1 MQKTEIDYTDRIA
14 LAERSAE
21 ALFDAENAS
30 AVAVYEPRGPEEAN
44 AAVRQLSQSFADLP
58 GTITRV
64 LEAARDTGDLLSD
77 DRFQGLAEIV
87 QNADDAEASRVR
99 FLLRSNDL
107 LVSHDGK
114 QVRLRHVLGLA
125 TPWLSTKGDNAA
137 TIGRFGIGLM
147 TLRSLSEVVEVHCHP
162 YHVRLGEPT
171 LSPIA
176 PPSLPAGFQE
186 AGWTTFRIPLATGS
200 VSLEDI
206 KEWLGKWDDAALLF
220 LSHVSRLEL
229 LASDGAQIRELALSR
244 FDEEEVEFD
253 GDVAPIIVSRCR
265 AESSDGRAW
274 AIYSTDI
281 QSPLGVRRARK
292 ATGLTTPL
300 SVALPLSP
308 VQSGRIYAGLPVA
321 PARAALF
328 VSAQFDP
335 LASRRGFADN
345 EWNRALVPLV
355 AEMWAHSVLDL
366 FSRDPKLAWHTI
378 PTEKTLE
385 GEAAGSLIH
394 AIEEAVI
401 DRARRMVA
409 SSLSFPVPEQGD
421 ISLSKLAVEA
431 QSLEGILTDAETATL
446 AELPATL
453 PLGTRDSSGAWRKVL
468 DDWRCAGAD
477 LPGPVSVE
485 RALELMGDEGRAVD
499 QTIALSAAAL
509 NEGLSERLLELPC
522 VISDDGRHL
531 VPPSGESPQ
540 AISLEA
546 TPLAQQLGV
555 VTILHDAYLQDNES
569 ARTFIGWLQECGA
582 LIDGTDDIEVVNRLA
597 AAGRSGRSLE
607 VPLTD
612 GQVMALR
619 DAFELMDPVARRQLG
634 PDVGRAISLEC
645 YTYDGKRIRTIT
657 ACPNEAYLPR
667 RIDRETES
675 FAAAAEK
682 TDGLKWISDRYADLL
697 RSPSG
702 RRGVGAQQFLRLLGA
717 NAAPILCEHP
727 GLEKRFMGDP
737 RRGLR
742 RKFDGSP
749 EDRAIEMRKYDATY
763 TLQDYYSPDLQAV
776 AEDIARER
784 GKRNRRKRAAALIET
799 LGRAWERTL
808 SDFAGVDSAYDQYY
822 WHSKGQIRAYWLWQ
836 VGDVAW
842 LDDESG
848 TARRPIEL
856 RVRTPGNIAIYGD
869 NSHDFLHKDIYQ
881 PNRRVVMRAIGVSSD
896 PSRSE
901 LVDRLKQLR
910 DDPDSGERRHSPNSL
925 HQEAAIVYKAL
936 AHDLDMPLRSE
947 LSVIQLRAEFER
959 GQGLVLTDKGWLPPR
974 SVLAGPPIFGDLA
987 AFAPAVAGTDRLWQ
1001 VVNLR
1006 EPTPEDCLNVLQS
1019 IARKREYPDSSD
1031 ETILLETMR
1040 ALAAHYSNENTLKPD
1055 KRRLARLALWTSKG
1069 WMRERPVFA
1078 TSDSVLAMG
1087 LREQIP
1093 LWEPGGDL
1101 EQFRSL
1107 IDPLRIREI
1116 QAGDAEVINPA
1127 QAAGD
1132 GDTTDLFRSALGLLR
1147 EDLARN
1153 EPQLAKGLKISWD
1166 TLENFGVSV
1175 HPSLSLRVRVRY
1187 KGKDEEYISEVDA
1200 KVDITRGE
1208 VFVKDPLT
1216 IPRVDIGGMALA
1228 EVFEGN
1234 PRRLAQAWRAACD
1247 KAEDGLKAQRVV
1259 LAQQR
1264 AEQIKA
1270 QNERDLERRT
1280 IELRTRTSEKQH
1292 PSGRP
1297 GTSASIPGVN
1307 GQVGKSDPKAKDL
1320 GAPRTLVDP
1329 NSLRIADR
1337 QGRIAEGTKTTPPQ
1351 SGRSKGI
1358 AEPKQASTT
1367 PRNRMPI
1374 PGYSSLDREN
1384 VGMELVRRILSS
1396 DDNEI
1401 VDIRAQRG
1409 VGADAIDRMDAF
1421 YELKVS
1427 AGPEPDQV
1435 TLTRAEVQRAQGKS
1449 DFFLVVVSGVEGTD
1463 ARPKVRVFVDPLNQL
1478 RQTHN
1483 GSITLSGIHSTE
1495 SIVYEFEPIGD
1506 TDSSADNMEQESM
1519 ASS

>member
-1 MQKTEIDYTDRIA
+1 MEKTEIEYTDRVA
-14 LAERSAE
+14 LAEEAAK
-21 ALFDAENAS
+21 ALFYTEDSS
-30 AVAVYEPRGPEEAN
+30 AAAGYEPLNSEEAN
-44 AAVRQLSQSFADLP
+44 AAVRQLAQSFADLP
-58 GTITRV
+58 GAITRV
-64 LEAARDTGDLLSD
+64 LDAARDTGDLLSD

-87 QNADDAEASRVR
+87 QNADDAGASRLR

-114 QVRLRHVLGLA
+114 PVRLRHVLGLA
-125 TPWLSTKGDNAA
+125 TPWLSTKGDNAS

-147 TLRSLSEVVEVHCHP
+147 TLRSLSGTIEVHCHP
-162 YHVRLGEPT
+162 YHVKLGEPA

-176 PPSLPAGFQE
+176 PPSLLAGFQE

-265 AESSDGRAW
+265 AEASDGRAW

-355 AEMWAHSVLDL
+355 AEMWAHAVLDL

-453 PLGTRDSSGAWRKVL
+453 PLGTRDSSGTWRNVL
-468 DDWRCAGAD
+468 DDWRYAEAD
-477 LPGPVSVE
+477 LPEPVSVE

-522 VISDDGRHL
+522 VISDDGWHL

-612 GQVMALR
+612 EQVMALR

-645 YTYDGKRIRTIT
+645 YTYDGKSIRTIT

-675 FAAAAEK
+675 FAAAAEQ
-682 TDGLKWISDRYADLL
+682 THGLKWISDRYADLL
-697 RSPSG
+697 RSPTG

-717 NAAPILCEHP
+717 NAAPILREHP

-869 NSHDFLHKDIYQ
+869 NSHDFLHRDLYQ

-910 DDPDSGERRHSPNSL
+910 DDPDSGERRPSPSSL
-925 HQEAAIVYKAL
+925 QQEAAIVYKAL

-947 LSVIQLRAEFER
+947 LSVTQLRAEFER
-959 GQGLVLTDKGWLPPR
+959 GQGLVLTDMGWLPPR
-974 SVLAGPPIFGDLA
+974 SVLAGPPIFGTLA

-1006 EPTPEDCLNVLQS
+1006 EPSLEDCLEVVKS
-1019 IARKREYPDSSD
+1019 IARRREDPDSSD

-1069 WMRERPVFA
+1069 WIRGRPVFA

-1127 QAAGD
+1127 QAAED
-1132 GDTTDLFRSALGLLR
+1132 GDATDLFRSALGLLR

-1153 EPQLAKGLKISWD
+1153 DPRLAKSLKLPWD
-1166 TLENFGVSV
+1166 TLEQFGVSV

-1187 KGKDEEYISEVDA
+1187 NGKDEEYISEVDA
-1200 KVDITRGE
+1200 KVDITQGE
-1208 VFVKDPLT
+1208 VFVRAPLT
-1216 IPRVDIGGMALA
+1216 LPRVDIGGRALA

-1270 QNERDLERRT
+1270 QNEKDLERRT
-1280 IELRTRTSEKQH
+1280 IELRLRTSEKQR
-1292 PSGRP
+1292 PSGGP
-1297 GTSASIPGVN
+1297 ATTASTPGVN
-1307 GQVGKSDPKAKDL
+1307 GQIGKSGPKATEL
-1320 GAPRTLVDP
+1320 GAARTLVDP

-1337 QGRIAEGTKTTPPQ
+1337 QGHIVEGAKTTRPQ
-1351 SGRSKGI
+1351 SGRSKGL

-1367 PRNRMPI
+1367 PRNRRPI

-1396 DDNEI
+1396 SDGEI
-1401 VDIRAQRG
+1401 VDIRTQRR
-1409 VGADAIDRMDAF
+1409 VGADAVDSMKGF

-1435 TLTRAEVQRAQGKS
+1435 TLTRAEVQRAQSES
-1449 DFFLVVVSGVEGTD
+1449 DFSLVVVSGVEGTD
-1463 ARPKVRVFVDPLNQL
+1463 ARPRVRVFVDPLNQL

-1506 TDSSADNMEQESM
+1506 ADSSVDNVEQEITT
-1519 ASS
+1519 SS

>member
-1 MQKTEIDYTDRIA
+1 MEKTEIEYTGRIA
-14 LAERSAE
+14 LAEEAAK
-21 ALFDAENAS
+21 ALFYTGDSS
-30 AVAVYEPRGPEEAN
+30 AATVYEPLNSEEAN
-44 AAVRQLSQSFADLP
+44 AAVRQLAQSFADLP
-58 GTITRV
+58 GTIARV
-64 LEAARDTGDLLSD
+64 LDAARDTGDLLSD

-87 QNADDAEASRVR
+87 QNADDTEASRVR

-107 LVSHDGK
+107 LVSHNGK
-114 QVRLRHVLGLA
+114 PVRLRHVLGLA

-147 TLRSLSEVVEVHCHP
+147 TLRSLSGTIEVHCHP

-171 LSPIA
+171 LSPIG
-176 PPSLPAGFQE
+176 PPSLPSRFQE
-186 AGWTTFRIPLATGS
+186 AGWTTFRIPLATGT

-206 KEWLGKWDDAALLF
+206 KEWFGKWDDGALLF

-229 LASDGAQIRELALSR
+229 LASDGTQIRELALSR

-253 GDVAPIIVSRCR
+253 GDAAPITASRCR
-265 AESSDGRAW
+265 AEASDGRAW
-274 AIYSTDI
+274 AIYSTDV
-281 QSPLGVRRARK
+281 QSPSGVRRARK

-308 VQSGRIYAGLPVA
+308 VQSGRIYAALPVA

-355 AEMWAHSVLDL
+355 AEMWAHAVLDL
-366 FSRDPKLAWHTI
+366 FSRDPKLAWHTVPI
-378 PTEKTLE
+378 EKTLE
-385 GEAAGSLIH
+385 GEAAGSLVH
-394 AIEEAVI
+394 AIEEAVT
-401 DRARRMVA
+401 DRARQWVA
-409 SSLSFPVPEQGD
+409 TSLSFPTPEQGD
-421 ISLSKLAVEA
+421 IILSKLAVEA

-453 PLGTRDSSGAWRKVL
+453 PLGTRDSSGTWRKVL

-477 LPGPVSVE
+477 LPEPVSVE
-485 RALELMGDEGRAVD
+485 LALDLIGDEARAVD

-509 NEGLSERLLELPC
+509 NEELSGRLLELPC

-569 ARTFIGWLQECGA
+569 ARTFIGWLQKCGA

-597 AAGRSGRSLE
+597 AAGRSGRSLDL
-607 VPLTD
+607 PLTD
-612 GQVMALR
+612 EQVMALR
-619 DAFELMDPVARRQLG
+619 DAFELMDPVARRRLG
-634 PDVGRAISLEC
+634 PDVGRAIFLEC
-645 YTYDGKRIRTIT
+645 YTYDGKSIRTIN
-657 ACPNEAYLPR
+657 ARPRDAYLPR
-667 RIDRETES
+667 RVDRETDS
-675 FAAAAEK
+675 FAVAAEK
-682 TDGLKWISDRYADLL
+682 TPGLKWLSDRYADLL
-697 RSPSG
+697 RSPTG
-702 RRGVGAQQFLRLLGA
+702 RGGVGAQRFLRLLGA
-717 NAAPILCEHP
+717 NMAPILRKHP
-727 GLEKRFMGDP
+727 ALKKHYLRDP
-737 RRGLR
+737 RGGLSMT
-742 RKFDGSP
+742 FDGSP
-749 EDRAIEMRKYDATY
+749 EDRAVEMRKYDATY
-763 TLQDYYSPDLQAV
+763 TLQDYDSPDLQAV

-784 GKRNRRKRAAALIET
+784 GKRKRRKRAASLIET

-808 SDFAGVDSAYDQYY
+808 SDFAEVDSAQGLYT
-822 WHSKGQIRAYWLWQ
+822 WNLKGQIRAYWLWQ

-856 RVRTPGNIAIYGD
+856 RVRTPGNVAIYGD
-869 NSHDFLHKDIYQ
+869 NSPDFLHKDLYQ

-901 LVDRLKQLR
+901 LVERLKQLR
-910 DDPDSGERRHSPNSL
+910 DEPYAGERKLSPNSL
-925 HQEAAIVYKAL
+925 QQEAAIVYKAL

-947 LSVIQLRAEFER
+947 LSVTQLRAEFER

-1087 LREQIP
+1087 LRKQIP

-1107 IDPLRIREI
+1107 IDSLRIREI
-1116 QAGDAEVINPA
+1116 QAGDAEVIEPA
-1127 QAAGD
+1127 QAVED
-1132 GDTTDLFRSALGLLR
+1132 GDATDLFRSALGLLR

-1153 EPQLAKGLKISWD
+1153 EPQLAKSLKLPWD
-1166 TLENFGVSV
+1166 ALETFGVSV
-1175 HPSLSLRVRVRY
+1175 HPSLTLRVRVHY
-1187 KGKDEEYISEVDA
+1187 NGKDEEFISEVDA
-1200 KVDITRGE
+1200 KVDITHGE
-1208 VFVKDPLT
+1208 VFVRDPLT
-1216 IPRVDIGGMALA
+1216 IPRVDTGGMALA

-1247 KAEDGLKAQRVV
+1247 RAEDGLKAQRVV

-1270 QNERDLERRT
+1270 QNEKDLERRT
-1280 IELRTRTSEKQH
+1280 AEFQEWTSGKQR
-1292 PSGRP
+1292 PSG
-1297 GTSASIPGVN
+1297 GSATLASTPTVN
-1307 GQVGKSDPKAKDL
+1307 GQVGKSGPKATEL

-1329 NSLRIADR
+1329 NSLKIADR
-1337 QGRIAEGTKTTPPQ
+1337 LGRIVEETNTAHSKKSRGAELQK
-1351 SGRSKGI
+1351 
-1358 AEPKQASTT
+1358 PKRVSTT
-1367 PRNRMPI
+1367 PRNRRPI

-1384 VGMELVRRILSS
+1384 VGMELARRVLSS
-1396 DDNEI
+1396 AANEI
-1401 VDIRAQRG
+1401 IDIRTQRG
-1409 VGADAIDRMDAF
+1409 VGADAVDGKEAF

-1435 TLTRAEVQRAQGKS
+1435 TLTRAEVQRAQSES
-1449 DFFLVVVSGVEGTD
+1449 DFSLLVVSGVEGTD

-1506 TDSSADNMEQESM
+1506 ADSSEDNVEQEVTT
-1519 ASS
+1519 SS

>member
-1 MQKTEIDYTDRIA
+1 MEKTEIEYTDRIP
-14 LAERSAE
+14 LAEEAAK
-21 ALFDAENAS
+21 ALFYTGDSS
-30 AVAVYEPRGPEEAN
+30 AATVYEPLNSEEAN
-44 AAVRQLSQSFADLP
+44 AAVRQLAQSFADLP

-64 LEAARDTGDLLSD
+64 LDAARDTGDLLSD

-114 QVRLRHVLGLA
+114 PVRLRHVLGLA

-147 TLRSLSEVVEVHCHP
+147 TLRSLSGTIEVHCHP
-162 YHVRLGEPT
+162 YHVRLGEPS

-176 PPSLPAGFQE
+176 PPSLPVGFKE
-186 AGWTTFRIPLATGS
+186 AGWTTFRIPLATGT

-220 LSHVSRLEL
+220 LGHVSRLEL
-229 LASDGAQIRELALSR
+229 LASDGTQIRELALSR
-244 FDEEEVEFD
+244 FDEEEVKFD
-253 GDVAPIIVSRCR
+253 GEVAPITVSRCR
-265 AESSDGRAW
+265 VEASDGRAW
-274 AIYSTDI
+274 AIYSTDV
-281 QSPLGVRRARK
+281 QSPSGVRRARK
-292 ATGLTTPL
+292 ETGLTTPL

-355 AEMWAHSVLDL
+355 AEMWAHAVLDL
-366 FSRDPKLAWHTI
+366 FSRDPKLAWHTVPI
-378 PTEKTLE
+378 EKTLE
-385 GEAAGSLIH
+385 GEAAGSLIQSV
-394 AIEEAVI
+394 EEAVI
-401 DRARRMVA
+401 GRARQWVA
-409 SSLSFPVPEQGD
+409 SRLSFPVPEQRG
-421 ISLSKLAVEA
+421 ISLSRLAVEA
-431 QSLEGILTDAETATL
+431 KSLEGILTDAETATL
-446 AELPATL
+446 ADLPATL
-453 PLGTRDSSGAWRKVL
+453 PSGIRDDSGTWRKVL
-468 DDWRCAGAD
+468 EDWRCAGAD
-477 LPGPVSVE
+477 LPELVSVE
-485 RALELMGDEGRAVD
+485 RALDLMGDEARAVD
-499 QTIALSAAAL
+499 QAIALSAVAL
-509 NEGLSERLLELPC
+509 NEGLSERLVELPC

-540 AISLEA
+540 AISLEGS
-546 TPLAQQLGV
+546 PLAQQLGV
-555 VTILHDAYLQDNES
+555 VTILHDAYLRDNES
-569 ARTFIGWLQECGA
+569 ARTVIGWLQECGA

-612 GQVMALR
+612 EQVMALR
-619 DAFELMDPVARRQLG
+619 DTFELMDPVARRQLG

-645 YTYDGKRIRTIT
+645 YTYDGKTIRTIN
-657 ACPNEAYLPR
+657 ACPQEAYLPR

-675 FAAAAEK
+675 FAAAAEQ
-682 TDGLKWISDRYADLL
+682 THGLKWISDRYANLL

-702 RRGVGAQQFLRLLGA
+702 RRGVGPQRFLRLLGA
-717 NAAPILCEHP
+717 NVASILREHP
-727 GLEKRFMGDP
+727 GLKKRFMGDP
-737 RRGLR
+737 RKGLR
-742 RKFDGSP
+742 RNFDGSP

-784 GKRNRRKRAAALIET
+784 SKRKRRKRAAALIET

-808 SDFAGVDSAYDQYY
+808 FDFAGVDSAYDQYY
-822 WHSKGQIRAYWLWQ
+822 WHLKGQIRAYWLWQ

-856 RVRTPGNIAIYGD
+856 RVRTPGNVAIYGD
-869 NSHDFLHKDIYQ
+869 NSPDFLHKDLYQ
-881 PNRRVVMRAIGVSSD
+881 PNRRVVMRAVGVSSD

-910 DDPDSGERRHSPNSL
+910 DDPDAGDRGLSPNNL
-925 HQEAAIVYKAL
+925 QQEAAIVYKAL

-947 LSVIQLRAEFER
+947 LSVAQLRAEFER

-974 SVLAGPPIFGDLA
+974 SVLAGPPIFGSLA

-1001 VVNLR
+1001 VLNLR
-1006 EPTPEDCLNVLQS
+1006 EPTPEDCIKVVQS
-1019 IARKREYPDSSD
+1019 IARKREYPGSSD

-1055 KRRLARLALWTSKG
+1055 KRRLARLPLWTSKG

-1078 TSDSVLAMG
+1078 MGDSVLAKG
-1087 LREQIP
+1087 LKDQIP

-1107 IDPLRIREI
+1107 IDPLRIKEI
-1116 QAGDAEVINPA
+1116 QAGDAEVIKPA
-1127 QAAGD
+1127 QADEDA
-1132 GDTTDLFRSALGLLR
+1132 DTTDLFRSALGLLR
-1147 EDLARN
+1147 EDLSRN
-1153 EPQLAKGLKISWD
+1153 ELQLAASVKIPWD
-1166 TLENFGVSV
+1166 TLETFGVSV
-1175 HPSLSLRVRVRY
+1175 HPSLSLRVCVRY
-1187 KGKDEEYISEVDA
+1187 KGKDEEYISDVDA
-1200 KVDITRGE
+1200 KVDITQGE

-1216 IPRVDIGGMALA
+1216 LPRVDIGGSALA
-1228 EVFEGN
+1228 EVFDGN
-1234 PRRLAQAWRAACD
+1234 PRRLAHAWRAACD

-1270 QNERDLERRT
+1270 QNEKDLERRT
-1280 IELRTRTSEKQH
+1280 TEFREWTSGKQRS
-1292 PSGRP
+1292 SGGP
-1297 GTSASIPGVN
+1297 ASTASTLGVN
-1307 GQVGKSDPKAKDL
+1307 GQVGKSGPKATEL

-1329 NSLRIADR
+1329 NSLKIADR
-1337 QGRIAEGTKTTPPQ
+1337 LGRIAEETNTAH
-1351 SGRSKGI
+1351 SKKSRG
-1358 AEPKQASTT
+1358 AELQEPKRASTT
-1367 PRNRMPI
+1367 PRNRKPI

-1384 VGMELVRRILSS
+1384 VGMELVRRVLSS
-1396 DDNEI
+1396 DEKEI
-1401 VDIRAQRG
+1401 LDIRSQRG
-1409 VGADAIDRMDAF
+1409 VGADAVDGMKAF

-1435 TLTRAEVQRAQGKS
+1435 TLTRAEVQRAQSES
-1449 DFFLVVVSGVEGTD
+1449 DFVLVVVSGVEGTD

-1478 RQTHN
+1478 KQTHN

-1506 TDSSADNMEQESM
+1506 ADSSEDNVEQEVTT
-1519 ASS
+1519 SS